1 MGLFDPSQI
10 QYPPHLFWPHPPGY
24 SGLSGL
30 DFAQR
35 SAAAAAP
42 FSAANA
48 DTFFASQMMQRF
60 QEDALR
66 QSNAGN
72 STNKAGTSVS
82 GGDLAAAA
90 AKAKL
95 AGNERES
102 SLENLYDG
110 TGANGSFLDGIIRYS
125 LDRKTGDSIPQG
137 ALIDQLVKNNR
148 HTAAMSGGGGGDSDA
163 SNCQK
168 RAGSPFNFTPHAI
181 KRERTSSSSGD
192 TDRDSAERDIPKD
205 SLETLLKYNRERP
218 KSLAEELNGASIDNN
233 KHVDNDDNSS

>member
-1 MGLFDPSQI
+1 
-10 QYPPHLFWPHPPGY
+10 
-24 SGLSGL
+24 
-30 DFAQR
+30 
-35 SAAAAAP
+35 
-42 FSAANA
+42 
-48 DTFFASQMMQRF
+48 MQRF

-82 GGDLAAAA
+82 GGDLVATAAAG
-90 AKAKL
+90 KSKL
-95 AGNERES
+95 SSSDRES

-137 ALIDQLVKNNR
+137 ALLDQLVKNNR
-148 HTAAMSGGGGGDSDA
+148 HSAAMSGGGGDSDA

-205 SLETLLKYNRERP
+205 SLENLLKYNRERP
-218 KSLAEELNGASIDNN
+218 KSLAEELNGAPTDNN
-233 KHVDNDDNSS
+233 KHMENDENSS